1 MQEKLI
7 IFAKISE
14 YEEVFSLQ
22 LIRRRKTRSGNQQS
36 GEESSC
42 LKINNSPAQVQFKC
56 PSLFVAI
63 KIYSLN
69 SWQMLHLQCGR
80 WLSKK
85 YNTKG
90 FLSSLLG
97 DVRTFSLFRLF
108 QGMFKKL
115 ELDKDDCLEAVASL
129 WRQCLLNCT
138 HVRPPTKPTLLR
150 IFQIGP

>member
-1 MQEKLI
+1 MRIVTRDQVQEKLI

-85 YNTKG
+85 YNTKR

-108 QGMFKKL
+108 QGMLKSSSWIKTTVLKL
-115 ELDKDDCLEAVASL
+115 LPACGGNV
-129 WRQCLLNCT
+129 C
-138 HVRPPTKPTLLR
+138 
-150 IFQIGP
+150 

>member
-22 LIRRRKTRSGNQQS
+22 LIRRRKTRSGNQQDERS
-36 GEESSC
+36 G
-42 LKINNSPAQVQFKC
+42 LKINNSLAQVQFEY
-56 PSLFVAI
+56 PSLSVAI

-85 YNTKG
+85 YNTKR

-150 IFQIGP
+150 IFLIGP